1 MPTPMSSL
9 SRTPRA
15 AGLAG
20 AALLSLGLAGPGR
33 AQTTNPPAA
42 PVPTPMTA
50 PQTAP
55 PAATQ
60 AATMTPAPIN
70 TPSGAATAAGD
81 AAGPLSQA
89 DLQSTVGR
97 DKAAKIES
105 HIAKLHGDLK
115 ITATQEPA
123 WQAFAGMMR
132 RNAAQM
138 DAAYGKRQQSYGSM
152 NAVQDLESYVAFE
165 QASAESIA
173 PLLPPFRTLYD
184 GLSAQQKQSADA
196 IFKRHID
203 KAVKKP
209 G

>member
-1 MPTPMSSL
+1 MPTPMSTL
-9 SRTPRA
+9 HRTPRA

-55 PAATQ
+55 PAAT
-60 AATMTPAPIN
+60 MTPAPIN
-70 TPSGAATAAGD
+70 IPSGAATAAGD
-81 AAGPLSQA
+81 EAGPLSQA

-105 HIAKLHGDLK
+105 HITKLHGDLK

-184 GLSAQQKQSADA
+184 GLSAQQKQTADA

>member
-1 MPTPMSSL
+1 MPTPISTL
-9 SRTPRA
+9 PRTPLA
-15 AGLAG
+15 TGLAG
-20 AALLSLGLAGPGR
+20 AALLSLGLAGPVR

-42 PVPTPMTA
+42 PTSQMA
-50 PQTAP
+50 PQPASMSPAP
-55 PAATQ
+55 AS
-60 AATMTPAPIN
+60 APIN
-70 TPSGAATAAGD
+70 TPSGTATAADD
-81 AAGPLSQA
+81 AAGPLSQT

-105 HIAKLHGDLK
+105 HISKLHGDLK
-115 ITATQEPA
+115 ITAAQEPA
-123 WQAFAGMMR
+123 WQAFAGVMR

>member
-1 MPTPMSSL
+1 MPTLMSTL
-9 SRTPRA
+9 HRTPRA

-20 AALLSLGLAGPGR
+20 AVLLSLGLAGPGR

-105 HIAKLHGDLK
+105 HITKLHGDLK